1 MTKSQ
6 MQETI
11 DMMQATINTQA
22 KQLSLARA
30 EISDIQLLKKKE
42 VADAKNK
49 VEDEFYKMWKQMN
62 GKFMKRYIEELIAN
76 GELNFSFNSHYG
88 GYFDMEVSMDDTVL
102 TTACGEICMHR
113 NGLEE

>member
-1 MTKSQ
+1 
-6 MQETI
+6 
-11 DMMQATINTQA
+11 MQATINTQA

-30 EISDIQLLKKKE
+30 EIRDIQLLKEKE

-49 VEDEFYKMWKQMN
+49 VEDELYEMWKQMN

-76 GELNFSFNSHYG
+76 GELKFSFNSNYG

-102 TTACGEICMHR
+102 TSAYGEICMNH